1 MACKILSAT
10 SSLSILEAV
19 SAWGTAENSE
29 AGEQQH
35 AAGGGNRLAAGAA
48 V

>member
-1 MACKILSAT
+1 MACNILSAT

-19 SAWGTAENSE
+19 SAWGQLKNSE

-35 AAGGGNRLAAGAA
+35 AAGGRNRLAAGAA